1 MDFEKLC
8 MMFSIQEPYY
18 GIILSSMNRFPTDK
32 LDTLGVARS
41 GKVFVLVYNPKYLDS
56 LPEYTI
62 MQLLKHECMHI
73 AFNHFTLWENETHD
87 EWEHHIRSIAEDLE
101 INSYLDR
108 SQIDPKAGDVFAENF
123 GWDKGLGTMEYY
135 SRLKQMFPEPPPQF
149 RLQGMGGGQQG
160 DEDGDGG
167 TGIGTGSS
175 LGRQFDDHSMWPS
188 DLSDTERE
196 ILSQIVEDMA
206 VFAAEETEK
215 GRGTIPGE
223 MTGRIELLRNK
234 KRPRPVADWKRFF
247 RRYVGNEFT
256 DQIRKSK
263 KRMSKRFPDAAG
275 NCHRRK
281 ARILVAID
289 TSGSVSMPEYREF
302 FGQINTLRD
311 TTNFHILE
319 CDARIQH
326 EYEYKRSPNEKLH
339 GGGGT
344 NFQPVIDYFI
354 EHRKEYEALIYFTD
368 GGAPIPNNTPK
379 DTLWLVSSKGNKEPG
394 RYKVNG
400 AKVLFIPP
408 MEETK

>member
-18 GIILSSMNRFPTDK
+18 GIILASMNRIPYEEVG
-32 LDTLGVARS
+32 TLGVARS
-41 GKVFVLVYNPKYLDS
+41 GKVFLLAYNPKFLDS
-56 LPEYTI
+56 LPANTI

-73 AFNHFTLWENETHD
+73 AFNHFTLWENETKD
-87 EWEHHIRSIAEDLE
+87 DWEHHIRNIAEDLE

-108 SQIDPKAGDVFAENF
+108 SQIVREAGGVFAEDF
-123 GWDKGLGTMEYY
+123 GWDKGLGTREYY
-135 SRLKQMFPEPPPQF
+135 KLLKQKFPQPPPQF
-149 RLQGMGGGQQG
+149 SPGMPMPGAR
-160 DEDGDGG
+160 EGG
-167 TGIGTGSS
+167 TGNP
-175 LGRQFDDHSMWPS
+175 FDDHSMWP
-188 DLSDTERE
+188 DGLSDAERE
-196 ILSQIVEDMA
+196 MLQQVVEEMA
-206 VFAAEETEK
+206 AFAADEVEK
-215 GRGTIPGE
+215 ACGTIPGE
-223 MTGRIELLRNK
+223 MVGRIELLRNK

-302 FGQINTLRD
+302 FGQINTLTD
-311 TTNFHILE
+311 TTNFYVLE

-326 EYEYKRSPNEKLH
+326 QYEYKKKPNETLH

-344 NFQPVIDYFI
+344 SFQPVIDYFI
-354 EHRKEYEALIYFTD
+354 AHRKEYEALIYFTD
-368 GGAPIPNNTPK
+368 GGASIPDNTPK
-379 DTLWLVSSKGNKEPG
+379 DTLWLVSSKGNQEPS

-408 MEETK
+408 MEEPK